1 MASEPYKTIFVGR
14 LDYDT
19 TEERLRR
26 EFDGVFGEVVSVHI
40 VKDSKTG
47 KSRGYGFVEFAEE
60 READCKFD
68 EFL

>member
-1 MASEPYKTIFVGR
+1 M
-14 LDYDT
+14 
-19 TEERLRR
+19 RR

-68 EFL
+68 KFL